1 MKRIY
6 LDHAATTCLDSRVKA
21 AMEPFW
27 RKNFGNAS
35 SIHKEGCDARNALS
49 LSRKAVASLISAS
62 PDEIIFTN
70 GGTESDNL
78 AIFGVA
84 NQYKKGRII
93 ASKIEHHAVL
103 NPCEE
108 LEKQGFDVTY
118 LNVDRSGIVDL
129 RELKNSLRKDT
140 ILISIMYANN
150 EIGAIQPIR
159 EIAKI
164 IREFRKQ
171 NPNPAFFP
179 FFHTDAVQAAGYL
192 DLNVQR
198 LGVDLMSVNASKIYG
213 PKGIGFLYVRRGVK
227 ISPLIFGGGQERGLR
242 PGTENVAGIAGLS
255 KALEIS
261 REEQPK
267 ESKRLVVLR
276 DYLAG
281 NILEKI
287 PGSVLNGH
295 PTLRLPNNVN
305 VTISSVEGESLV
317 LYLDAQGIACSTG
330 SACTSSSLEP
340 SHVITALGKS
350 EEDAHCSV
358 RFTLGRET
366 QRKDID
372 YLLEILPEIVEKLRK
387 VSAIT

>member
-1 MKRIY
+1 
-6 LDHAATTCLDSRVKA
+6 
-21 AMEPFW
+21 
-27 RKNFGNAS
+27 
-35 SIHKEGCDARNALS
+35 
-49 LSRKAVASLISAS
+49 
-62 PDEIIFTN
+62 
-70 GGTESDNL
+70 
-78 AIFGVA
+78 
-84 NQYKKGRII
+84 
-93 ASKIEHHAVL
+93 
-103 NPCEE
+103 
-108 LEKQGFDVTY
+108 
-118 LNVDRSGIVDL
+118 
-129 RELKNSLRKDT
+129 
-140 ILISIMYANN
+140 
-150 EIGAIQPIR
+150 
-159 EIAKI
+159 
-164 IREFRKQ
+164 
-171 NPNPAFFP
+171 
-179 FFHTDAVQAAGYL
+179 
-192 DLNVQR
+192 
-198 LGVDLMSVNASKIYG
+198 
-213 PKGIGFLYVRRGVK
+213 LYVRRGVK